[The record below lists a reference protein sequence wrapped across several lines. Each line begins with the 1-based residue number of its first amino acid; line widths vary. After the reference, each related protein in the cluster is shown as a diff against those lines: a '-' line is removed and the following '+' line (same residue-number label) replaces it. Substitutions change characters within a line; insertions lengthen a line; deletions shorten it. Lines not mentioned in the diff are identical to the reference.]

1 MISNV
6 LWLYILTF
14 FFLIETG
21 FILYFVRWVLW
32 RVNTKLTMLSI
43 DYAERHSN
51 EEE

>member
-6 LWLYILTF
+6 LWLYLLTF

-21 FILYFVRWVLW
+21 FILYFAQWVFW

-43 DYAERHSN
+43 DYAERTTN